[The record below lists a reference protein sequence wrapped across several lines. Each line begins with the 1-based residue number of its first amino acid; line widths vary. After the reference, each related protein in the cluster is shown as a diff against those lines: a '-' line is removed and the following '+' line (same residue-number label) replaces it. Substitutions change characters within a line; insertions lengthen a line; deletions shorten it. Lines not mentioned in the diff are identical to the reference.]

1 MKILV
6 FEYITGGGLNKQ
18 ALPESLLQEGRL
30 MLQALLDD
38 FRELKVQ
45 ADYASLSVVVMLD
58 VRHQQHINTQG
69 FEVAIIDANQ
79 DCATEFKHNIQPCD
93 AVWPVAPEFDEILA
107 TFCAVVEQAKK
118 QLLSSPANVVAL
130 TGNKYTSYQLF
141 KQHGIHTVP
150 TRLYQPEI
158 ENIELLLNSLL
169 QELNPAASAT
179 LSLSDA
185 QWLIKPIAGVGCVDT
200 YVLPSIDSFKHIDSS
215 FGDSI
220 IQPHI
225 DGEKLSLSCLFKAG
239 TAWLLCVNQQHFSL
253 REQQYH
259 LNAITVNVPCEQHC
273 YVQLIAD
280 IATAFPDLW
289 GYVGID
295 LIKTST
301 QTFVLEIN
309 PRLTTSFVGIKAAL
323 GINVVQNVLEL
334 LAGQPTRNITKQ
346 EAMTIKVQ
354 DAAIH

>member
-38 FRELKVQ
+38 FRELKAQ
-45 ADYASLSVVVMLD
+45 ADYVGLSVRVMLD
-58 VRHQQHINTQG
+58 ARLQQHINTQG
-69 FEVAIIDANQ
+69 FDVAIIGADQ
-79 DCATEFKHNIQPCD
+79 DCATEFKHNIQQCD
-93 AVWPVAPEFDEILA
+93 AVWPVAPEFDDILA
-107 TFCAVVEQAKK
+107 TYCAVVEQAKK
-118 QLLSSPANVVAL
+118 QLLSSPANAVAL
-130 TGNKYTSYQLF
+130 TGNKYNSYLHF
-141 KQHGIHTVP
+141 KQHGINTVP
-150 TRLYQPEI
+150 TRLYHPDVK
-158 ENIELLLNSLL
+158 ELEQSLQSLL
-169 QELNPAASAT
+169 QELNTEADVFTP
-179 LSLSDA
+179 LSDA

-200 YVLPSIDSFKHIDSS
+200 YVLPNIDSFKQID
-215 FGDSI
+215 FNCGDSI

-239 TAWLLCVNQQHFSL
+239 TAWLLCVNQQYFSL
-253 REQQYH
+253 HEQQYH
-259 LNAITVNVPCEQHC
+259 LNAITVNVPCEQKG
-273 YVQLIAD
+273 YIKLIAD

-334 LAGQPTRNITKQ
+334 LVGQPTLNITKQ
-346 EAMTIKVQ
+346 ESMTLTVH
-354 DAAIH
+354 DAATE

>member
-38 FRELKVQ
+38 FRELKAQ

-58 VRHQQHINTQG
+58 VRHQQQINTQG

-79 DCATEFKHNIQPCD
+79 DCATEFKHYTQQCD
-93 AVWPVAPEFDEILA
+93 AVWPVAPEFDDILA
-107 TFCAVVEQAKK
+107 TYCAVVEQAKK
-118 QLLSSPANVVAL
+118 QLLSSPANAVAL
-130 TGNKYTSYQLF
+130 TGNKYNSYQHF
-141 KQHGIHTVP
+141 KLHHINTVP
-150 TRLYQPEI
+150 TRLYHPDVK
-158 ENIELLLNSLL
+158 ELEQSLQSLL
-169 QELNPAASAT
+169 QELSPATGAT
-179 LSLSDA
+179 PSLSDA

-200 YVLPSIDSFKHIDSS
+200 YVLSSIDSFKQINFNS
-215 FGDSI
+215 GDSL

-253 REQQYH
+253 HEQQYH
-259 LNAITVNVPCEQHC
+259 LNAITVNVPCEQKG
-273 YVQLIAD
+273 YIKLIAD

-334 LAGQPTRNITKQ
+334 LAGQPTLNITKQ
-346 EAMTIKVQ
+346 ESMTIKVH
-354 DAAIH
+354 DAATE